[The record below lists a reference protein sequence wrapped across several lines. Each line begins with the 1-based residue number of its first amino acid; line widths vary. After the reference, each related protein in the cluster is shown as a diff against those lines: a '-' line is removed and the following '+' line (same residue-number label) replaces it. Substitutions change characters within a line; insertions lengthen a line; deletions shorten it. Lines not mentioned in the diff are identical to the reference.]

1 MATTRHIARA
11 VGVTADSA
19 PQWRVELKAGTHH
32 LVADE
37 PTDMAGGDAGPTP
50 FGLLLCGLAA
60 GTTMTLR
67 MYAERQGW
75 PLATI
80 EVNVV
85 FNIADDEQTSIDR
98 TIALPSGLTEDQ
110 RAHLADVARAHSGD
124 HGHPGWNAHR
134 HHGTLSRGSDRPPNL
149 LAVDRAVDRSYV
161 EKS

>member
-60 GTTMTLR
+60 CTTMTLR
-67 MYAERQGW
+67 MYAERKGW
-75 PLATI
+75 PLAAI

-85 FNIADDEQTSIDR
+85 FNIADDERTSIDR
-98 TIALPSGLTEDQ
+98 TITLPSELTEGQ
-110 RAHLADVARAHSGD
+110 RAHLADVAERTPVTMAIRA
-124 HGHPGWNAHR
+124 
-134 HHGTLSRGSDRPPNL
+134 GTPITTTI
-149 LAVDRAVDRSYV
+149 RAVETSTARPIS
-161 EKS
+161 